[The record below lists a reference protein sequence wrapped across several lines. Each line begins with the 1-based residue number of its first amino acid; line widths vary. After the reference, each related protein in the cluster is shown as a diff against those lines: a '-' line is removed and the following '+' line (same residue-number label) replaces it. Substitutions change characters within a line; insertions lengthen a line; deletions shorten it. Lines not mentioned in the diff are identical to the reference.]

1 MEVDR
6 DTAREKV
13 SHYFRRL
20 RSMGPKRPSIKAA
33 DGGKKHTKQKR
44 RVSLDGPADQLEKS
58 NATNMS
64 TVVPSH
70 VATGNM
76 LLSTESGKRTKLMA
90 I

>member
-1 MEVDR
+1 
-6 DTAREKV
+6 
-13 SHYFRRL
+13 
-20 RSMGPKRPSIKAA
+20 MGPKRPSIKAA
-33 DGGKKHTKQKR
+33 DGSKKNTKQKR

-58 NATNMS
+58 NTTNNTSS